1 MPKEISINMKL
12 TPEQI
17 DRLYQFTRQHY
28 VEWYDLQTELV
39 DHLAN
44 AIEQQWQENPKI
56 SFEDALQMEFKKFG
70 IFGFMDVVEKR
81 QAALNKRYNKI
92 VWQHFKAFFTIPKIV
107 ITLFSFFLM
116 FFVFRNYANS
126 ENLILI
132 LFFGI
137 LTLFWISLFL
147 QSRKNKKQY
156 QKTGK
161 KWLLKE
167 IIFGHSSFAG
177 LSYLPVQILINT
189 DFTDNIGIL
198 KATFFSLL
206 FVSMALCEYII
217 LVIIPS
223 KAEDYLKETCPEY
236 ALENAN

>member
-1 MPKEISINMKL
+1 MKL
-12 TPEQI
+12 TSEQI

-156 QKTGK
+156 QKTEK

-223 KAEDYLKETCPEY
+223 KAEDYLKETYPEY

>member
-1 MPKEISINMKL
+1 MKL
-12 TPEQI
+12 TREQI
-17 DRLYQFTRQHY
+17 DSLYQFTRQHY

-44 AIEQQWQENPKI
+44 SIEAQWQENPKI

-198 KATFFSLL
+198 KATLFSLL

-223 KAEDYLKETCPEY
+223 KAEDYLKETYPEY
-236 ALENAN
+236 TLENAN